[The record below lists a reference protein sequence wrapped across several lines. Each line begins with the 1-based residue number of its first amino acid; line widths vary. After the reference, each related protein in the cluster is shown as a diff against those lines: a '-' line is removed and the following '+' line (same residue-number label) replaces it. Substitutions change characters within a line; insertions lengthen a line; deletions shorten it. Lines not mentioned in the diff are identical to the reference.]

1 MLKIKNLKVKREE
14 NLILNGL
21 NLTIEPNTIHILM
34 GPNGSGKS
42 TLANT
47 LMGSPNLEVVE
58 GEILLDSKNITK
70 LSPNER
76 AQLGLFLGFQYPV
89 EVPGV
94 PFIQFLK
101 LAYEQR
107 FNKKT
112 RLGEFLKL
120 VMEHS
125 QKLNV
130 PKKLID
136 RYLNEGFSGGEKKK
150 AEILQMS
157 LLNPKYAILDETDS
171 GLDVSALKT
180 VFNSI
185 KLIQQETKMGV
196 LLITHYSRIL
206 NYITP
211 DFVHILYKGKIV
223 KTGDKSLAEK
233 VEERGYDFIH

>member
-58 GEILLDSKNITK
+58 GKILLDSKNITK